1 MKYNEAIQ
9 TYHDSIVKRFEPS
22 RVLKNALG
30 EKQIN
35 QLMLYQFQKSE
46 RVRWTA
52 SSNNIQPACNTEK
65 IFTDLPWLQKLFE
78 NEMESFSELH
88 SGNFFITTQLHDIHV
103 DLLTE
108 QEIEVLS
115 DWENLVPY
123 KSCVI
128 PLAIGYNSIAY
139 TAFFDQRHVGF
150 SITLDRDYQSSQKN
164 SLYKISREYP
174 DFYLLNGEKDRNE
187 NKYCAQDY
195 EYIFPHINDRNL
207 DGLTIESVYEFQPG
221 DVMIFDACQLHASCV
236 HRSRPN
242 FHGLKNGIN
251 IQFYREV

>member
-1 MKYNEAIQ
+1 MKYKEAIEK
-9 TYHDSIVKRFEPS
+9 YHDDIVKRFESS
-22 RVLKNALG
+22 RVLENILT
-30 EKQIN
+30 EHQIN
-35 QLMLYQFQKSE
+35 QLMLYQFQNSE

-65 IFTDLPWLQKLFE
+65 IFKNLPWMQELFE
-78 NEMESFSELH
+78 NEMEPFSETH
-88 SGNFFITTQLHDIHV
+88 SGNFFITTQLHDIHA

-108 QEIEVLS
+108 KETESHSSQ
-115 DWENLVPY
+115 ENLVPY

-128 PLAIGYNSIAY
+128 PLAIGYSSVAH
-139 TAFFDQRHVGF
+139 TAFFDQRHIGH

-174 DFYLLNGEKDRNE
+174 DFYLLTGEVDK
-187 NKYCAQDY
+187 NKKKYSSQDQ
-195 EYIFPHINDRNL
+195 EYIFPHVNDRNL
-207 DGLTIESVYEFQPG
+207 DGLTIESVYEFKPG
-221 DVMIFDACQLHASCV
+221 NIMLFDACQLHASCV

-251 IQFYREV
+251 IQFYREI

>member
-1 MKYNEAIQ
+1 MLYKEAVEK
-9 TYHDSIVKRFEPS
+9 YHDEIVNRFEPA
-22 RVLKNALG
+22 RVLKNILT
-30 EKQIN
+30 EQQVN
-35 QLMLYQFQKSE
+35 QLMLYQFQNSE

-52 SSNNIQPACNTEK
+52 SSNNIQPVCNTEK
-65 IFTDLPWLQKLFE
+65 IFINLPWLQTLFE
-78 NEMESFSELH
+78 NEMEAFSEHH
-88 SGNFFITTQLHDIHV
+88 SGNFFITTQLHDIHA
-103 DLLTE
+103 DLLTQ
-108 QEIEVLS
+108 QETELYS
-115 DWENLVPY
+115 NWEDLVPY

-139 TAFFDQRHVGF
+139 TAFFDQRHIGF

-174 DFYLLNGEKDRNE
+174 DFYLLNGKVDNNE
-187 NKYCAQDY
+187 NNYSSQNQ

-207 DGLTIESVYEFQPG
+207 DGLTIESVFEFQPG
-221 DVMIFDACQLHASCV
+221 NIMIFDACQLHASCV
-236 HRSRPN
+236 HRTRPN